1 MDNIAENPIV
11 GVDQLAISID
21 ENLAN
26 EAKANY
32 GSDNQDVKTNCNDK
46 NDINDADSWVTK
58 PNTAERDWVYKRTA
72 FVHLTCVH
80 VFANALA
87 LTLIIGIELES

>member
-1 MDNIAENPIV
+1 MFLNIIVENPIV
-11 GVDQLAISID
+11 GVDQSAISID

-26 EAKANY
+26 E
-32 GSDNQDVKTNCNDK
+32 VKTNFGSDSQNNKTNSNDSDVA
-46 NDINDADSWVTK
+46 NSWVTK